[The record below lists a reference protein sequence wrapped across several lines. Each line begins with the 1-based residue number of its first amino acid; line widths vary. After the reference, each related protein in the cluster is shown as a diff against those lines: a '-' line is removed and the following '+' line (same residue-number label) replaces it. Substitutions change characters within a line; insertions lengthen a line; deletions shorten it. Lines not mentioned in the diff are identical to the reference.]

1 MNQEEN
7 KEDLNNNFQSEGN
20 DSEILTAPTPMDD
33 SKIDSTATPEK
44 TLKHPGLTFLSL
56 ILGGILLMLVWWN
69 VNQISL
75 RFPLSILITSAVYFF
90 NTALQGQKIK
100 VSAIGLSLI
109 TLTLSSILVFR
120 DETYTVIISV
130 FATLLTLIL
139 LSADFI
145 NGQWLQFRLRNALKT
160 ASMAVVSFFT
170 GFPLL
175 GLQAI
180 RGKQDKAEKS
190 REKKEISGVLK
201 GILITIPL
209 IILFSVLFSFADAV
223 FESRLDSLTSWLK
236 NDLLDQAFGR
246 ILLTLFFSWLLAA
259 GVWLG
264 LYFKSKPIDL
274 KRDKPLIKPFLGMTE
289 TTIALMSLNLLFG
302 FFLIIQFQYLFAGE
316 ANINFEGFTY
326 AEYAT
331 RGFNELLTV
340 AAIAG
345 IVYYALASFTKRAI
359 PAQRRIFSILG
370 ALLLVQVGVILVSA
384 FKRVGMYVNAYGLTA
399 YRFIPQIFLFFLA
412 AILLSL
418 FVMEL
423 SGSFKRLA
431 LVLLAALML
440 FSGTLAL
447 VNVDQVLAQHNL
459 KRALEGE
466 NLDYAYLAQALS
478 TDADPYLY
486 QMLNSGTLPEKIQS
500 NLEKVMVCRAAR
512 FDDRFAHQSDSN
524 WLDKNFSRARAA
536 ELHQENHAL
545 NQKWPMSKVFDGYS
559 LGIIIDGEE
568 IYCRPLGDVQID

>member
-7 KEDLNNNFQSEGN
+7 IQELNNSQSEGN
-20 DSEILTAPTPMDD
+20 DS
-33 SKIDSTATPEK
+33 KIESSLTPEK
-44 TLKHPGLTFLSL
+44 ALKHPGLTFLSL
-56 ILGGILLMLVWWN
+56 IIAGAFLMLVWWN

-75 RFPLSILITSAVYFF
+75 RFPLSIIIISAVYLF

-100 VSAIGLSLI
+100 GSAIALSLI
-109 TLTLSSILVFR
+109 TLALSSILAFR

-130 FATLLTLIL
+130 FATLLTLVL

-145 NGQWLQFRLRNALKT
+145 NGQWWQFRLRDQLK
-160 ASMAVVSFFT
+160 AAAIAVASFFA

-180 RGKQDKAEKS
+180 RGKQGSAEKNT
-190 REKKEISGVLK
+190 EKKALSGVLK

-209 IILFSVLFSFADAV
+209 IIIFSLLFSYADAV
-223 FESRLDSLTSWLK
+223 FESRLDSLTAWLE

-274 KRDKPLIKPFLGMTE
+274 KQDKPLIKPFLGMTE
-289 TTIALMSLNLLFG
+289 TIIALVSLNLLFG

-331 RGFNELLTV
+331 RGFSELLVV
-340 AAIAG
+340 AGIAG
-345 IVYYALASFTKRAI
+345 VVYYALASFTKRAI
-359 PAQRRIFSILG
+359 PAQRRLFSILG
-370 ALLLVQVGVILVSA
+370 ALLLLQVGVILVSA
-384 FKRVGMYVNAYGLTA
+384 LKRVGMYVNAYGLTA
-399 YRFIPQIFLFFLA
+399 YRFIPLIFLFFLA

-418 FVMEL
+418 FAMEL
-423 SGSFKRLA
+423 TGGFKRLA
-431 LVLLAALML
+431 LVLLVALVL

-459 KRALEGE
+459 ERALEGE
-466 NLDYAYLAQALS
+466 NLDYAYLAQELS

-486 QMLNSGTLPEKIQS
+486 QMLNSGSLPKEIQS
-500 NLEKVMVCRAAR
+500 NLEKVMVCRAAK
-512 FDDRFAHQSDSN
+512 FDERFAHQSERN
-524 WLDKNFSRARAA
+524 WLDKNFSQVRAA
-536 ELHQENHAL
+536 KLYQENYAL
-545 NQKWPMSKVFDGYS
+545 NQKHPMSKIFDGYS
-559 LGIIIDGEE
+559 LGLLIDGEE
-568 IYCRPLGDVQID
+568 IYCRPSPDDQID

>member
-7 KEDLNNNFQSEGN
+7 IAELNNIFQSEGN
-20 DSEILTAPTPMDD
+20 NSERTISPTSMDD
-33 SKIDSTATPEK
+33 SKIDKSATPEK

-56 ILGGILLMLVWWN
+56 ILGGVLLMLVWWN

-75 RFPLSILITSAVYFF
+75 RFPLSILIISAVYFF
-90 NTALQGQKIK
+90 NTSLQGQKIK
-100 VSAIGLSLI
+100 ASAIGLSLI
-109 TLTLSSILVFR
+109 TLALSSILVFR
-120 DETYTVIISV
+120 DETYTVVISV

-139 LSADFI
+139 LSADFL
-145 NGQWLQFRLRNALKT
+145 NGLWWQFRLREALKT

-180 RGKQDKAEKS
+180 RGKQDRAEKS
-190 REKKEISGVLK
+190 TEKKALSGVLK

-223 FESRLDSLTSWLK
+223 FESRLDSLTAWLK
-236 NDLLDQAFGR
+236 NDLLDQAFSR

-264 LYFKSKPIDL
+264 LYFKSKPMDL
-274 KRDKPLIKPFLGMTE
+274 KQDKPLIKPFLGMTE
-289 TTIALMSLNLLFG
+289 TTIALVSLNLLFG

-316 ANINFEGFTY
+316 ANISFEGFTY

-331 RGFNELLTV
+331 RGFNELLT
-340 AAIAG
+340 AAGIAG
-345 IVYYALASFTKRAI
+345 IVYYALASFTKR
-359 PAQRRIFSILG
+359 PLPPQKRLFSILG
-370 ALLLVQVGVILVSA
+370 TLLLLQVGVILVSA

-399 YRFIPQIFLFFLA
+399 YRFIPLIFLFFLA

-423 SGSFKRLA
+423 RGSFKRLA
-431 LVLLAALML
+431 LVLLVALIL

-447 VNVDQVLAQHNL
+447 VNVDRVLAQHNL
-459 KRALEGE
+459 ERALKGE
-466 NLDYAYLAQALS
+466 NLDYAYLAQELS

-500 NLEKVMVCRAAR
+500 NLEKVMVCRAVKLDA
-512 FDDRFAHQSDSN
+512 RFAHQSEPN

-536 ELHQENHAL
+536 ELHQENKAL
-545 NQKWPMSKVFDGYS
+545 NQKWPMSKIYDGYS
-559 LGIIIDGEE
+559 LGYIIDGEE
-568 IYCRPLGDVQID
+568 IYCSSGFDD